1 MRRLS
6 RRSSD
11 GRPEERHRARLSALR
26 RAILEAPAHTDP
38 TTRTAAASGGF
49 LPEPTA
55 SYVAKVRDQS
65 YRITDRDMN
74 ALRTA
79 GVSEDAIFELTVAAA
94 VGAALRRLD
103 AGMRAM
109 RGEA

>member
-1 MRRLS
+1 MSRLS
-6 RRSSD
+6 SRSSV
-11 GRPEERHRARLSALR
+11 GRPEERHRARLLALR
-26 RAILEAPAHTDP
+26 LAVLESPAYTDP

-55 SYVAKVRDQS
+55 SYIAKVREQS

-79 GVSEDAIFELTVAAA
+79 GLSEDAIFELTVAAA

-109 RGEA
+109 RVEA